1 MTQDAYT
8 GVHGTVSYAGSTI
21 AVAEFDV
28 KIKRG
33 VASHARSGKW
43 SDYKLP
49 GKIDVTGSMKRI
61 LTDGELLAA
70 LLNATPATGA
80 AEALHAG
87 LTCPGDGSENI
98 TDMTDTSIASASRI
112 TLTAIGGPVTGAGT
126 AILIGTDANGND
138 LTEPVAVTTLAEN
151 SYVVSSRTFKTLTH
165 VALKN
170 VAMGVGD
177 TLKVASITGS
187 ASVTVGEP
195 KVFNLI
201 GKVDD
206 GSNHVYI
213 TMNNCFFTDGEFK
226 FTDADGILEDPLS
239 FTMRDP
245 DADLTIEYVN
255 A

>member
-80 AEALHAG
+80 AETLHAG

-98 TDMTDTSIASASRI
+98 TVMTDTSIASASRI
-112 TLTAIGGPVTGAGT
+112 KLTATGGAVTGAGT
-126 AILIGTDANGND
+126 AILIGTDANGNA

-151 SYVVSSRTFKTLTH
+151 SYVVSTRTFKTLTH
-165 VALKN
+165 VALKDRKSTRLN
-170 VAMGVGD
+170 SSHR
-177 TLKVASITGS
+177 L
-187 ASVTVGEP
+187 
-195 KVFNLI
+195 
-201 GKVDD
+201 
-206 GSNHVYI
+206 
-213 TMNNCFFTDGEFK
+213 
-226 FTDADGILEDPLS
+226 
-239 FTMRDP
+239 
-245 DADLTIEYVN
+245 
-255 A
+255 

>member
-8 GVHGTVSYAGSTI
+8 GVHGTVVYAGSTI

-49 GKIDVTGSMKRI
+49 GKIDVTGSIKRI

-80 AEALHAG
+80 AEVLHTG
-87 LTCPGDGSENI
+87 LTCPGSGSENI
-98 TDMTDTSIASASRI
+98 ADMTDTSIASASRI
-112 TLTAIGGPVTGAGT
+112 KLTATEGAVTGAGT
-126 AILIGTDANGND
+126 AILIGTDANGNT
-138 LTEPVAVTTLAEN
+138 LTEPLNIPLLDEN
-151 SYVVSSRTFKTLTH
+151 SYVISSRTFKTLTH
-165 VALKN
+165 VALKD
-170 VAMGVGD
+170 VTMGTGG
-177 TLKVASITGS
+177 TLAVASIPGS
-187 ASVTVGEP
+187 STVTVGEP
-195 KVFNLI
+195 KLFDLI
-201 GKVDD
+201 GRVDD

-226 FTDADGILEDPLS
+226 FADADSILEDPLS

>member
-70 LLNATPATGA
+70 LLNATPAIGA
-80 AEALHAG
+80 AETLHAG

-98 TDMTDTSIASASRI
+98 TDMTDTS
-112 TLTAIGGPVTGAGT
+112 
-126 AILIGTDANGND
+126 
-138 LTEPVAVTTLAEN
+138 
-151 SYVVSSRTFKTLTH
+151 
-165 VALKN
+165 
-170 VAMGVGD
+170 
-177 TLKVASITGS
+177 
-187 ASVTVGEP
+187 
-195 KVFNLI
+195 
-201 GKVDD
+201 
-206 GSNHVYI
+206 
-213 TMNNCFFTDGEFK
+213 
-226 FTDADGILEDPLS
+226 
-239 FTMRDP
+239 RD
-245 DADLTIEYVN
+245 
-255 A
+255 